1 MNKYIS
7 LSKDVKAALEN
18 NKPVIALESTIIS
31 HGMPYPQN
39 MEVAREL
46 ENIAMES
53 GVIPATI
60 AIIDGKLKAGLSND
74 ELKTLATA
82 DNVSKVSLRDIS
94 KILINRSI
102 GATTVAAT
110 MFIANLAGIKVFATG
125 GIGGVHR
132 FVSDTMD
139 VSADMTAFSQIP
151 VIVVTAGAKAILDL
165 EKTIEYLETLG
176 VPLYGYKTDEFPAFY
191 TSSSG
196 IKIER
201 IDDEKDIADIFSTN
215 TELGLKTGMI
225 VANPIPQKYE
235 IGKSIMD
242 KTILTALE
250 EMKNNGIIGKKVT
263 PYLLS
268 KIVELTHGESLKA
281 NIELVKNNVRLACRI
296 AKQF

>member
-7 LSKDVKAALEN
+7 LSKDLKAALEN

-46 ENIAMES
+46 ENIAVEN
-53 GVIPATI
+53 GVTPATI

-82 DNVSKVSLRDIS
+82 DDVAKVSLRDIS
-94 KILINRSI
+94 KVLINHSI

-201 IDDEKDIADIFSTN
+201 IDDEKDIVDIFSTN
-215 TELGLKTGMI
+215 TELGMKTGMI
-225 VANPIPQKYE
+225 VANPIPKEYE

-250 EMKNNGIIGKKVT
+250 EMNNNGIVGKKVT